1 MAEPE
6 VISISAHEKKR
17 LENQLIESLKIAG
30 GAGLTVKDIRC
41 RVFDYSQTYMFV
53 NRLLIKLKRAGAI
66 RRTWLVTADGL
77 GEARWSLVE
86 GRTR

>member
-1 MAEPE
+1 MAERE
-6 VISISAHEKKR
+6 VISMSAHETKR
-17 LENQLIESLKIAG
+17 LANQLTEALKIAG

-66 RRTWLVTADGL
+66 RRTWLVTVDGL
-77 GEARWSLVE
+77 GEARWTLVE
-86 GRTR
+86 GRSR